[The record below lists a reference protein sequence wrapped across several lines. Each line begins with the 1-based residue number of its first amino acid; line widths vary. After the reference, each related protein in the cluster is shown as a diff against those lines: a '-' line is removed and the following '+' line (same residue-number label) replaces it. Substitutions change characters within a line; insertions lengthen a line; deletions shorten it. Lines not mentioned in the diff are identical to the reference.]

1 MESKLI
7 VSRSVLIDPVY
18 QKAQRVSY
26 QKHKLQ
32 LQKIKERQYLVEDE
46 EAVILAAKKKASI
59 QHSSERVRNQL
70 DPRKFEN
77 KAIV

>member
-26 QKHKLQ
+26 QKHKQQ
-32 LQKIKERQYLVEDE
+32 LQKIKERQCLVEDV
-46 EAVILAAKKKASI
+46 EAIILAAKKKASI

-77 KAIV
+77 KAMV